1 MEKLNIKKVPSSRKD
16 RIKLLESALAQLKKE
31 FVGLDSIIDQIG
43 ASIYAWYVTPEIIT
57 RPTIVS
63 IWGMTG
69 TGKTS
74 VVKRLIS
81 LLNLDDVQ
89 ISFDCGECRDKNKFI
104 TTDIMDTF
112 GKSEEA
118 DGDRFSGSNSLVFM
132 FDEFQYART
141 INDSGDEEVEPSL
154 RPIWSILDS
163 GIIDITNDYN
173 YDFSSLCDFIDELVD
188 TAKSLPHIIIKYN
201 HINSPDDISAFLDLM
216 FFHYDRGPSI
226 KTDDVEGEDDDRKKP
241 IEVLNSR
248 HIRTIIRRLNNKSDT
263 LGSKVAKE
271 LLSGEYTIG
280 QLAERLEEIKK
291 MSVSSR
297 KLDCSKSLVF
307 ILGNLDEAYKD
318 SYDINPD
325 IDADLF
331 YEITSRVTTTDI
343 KEALKRRYRPEQIG
357 RLGNNI
363 IKYPTLSKDSFKKI
377 IDLEIGRIL
386 DRFSK
391 VDKIKV
397 VFEQSMKDLLYSE
410 SVYPTQGVRPVL
422 SSIDTL
428 ITPYL
433 SKVVEHKG
441 RSKSVGI
448 GVVGSVRDFRL
459 PCVDIRLKFDKAEEL
474 IVTQNLELG
483 KERCPGSRKK
493 RFICAVHEI
502 GHAVMYSWCKGE
514 VPDNIV
520 SVSTDHGGFCS
531 TYDRRFAGEIDSR
544 RDVLDEVRISLGG
557 YQAERVI
564 YNNPDMWL
572 LGSSS
577 DIQSLWKELSSA
589 VMDCGYDLPLP
600 LSHRETEQGGSISEG
615 LDSKDVMVTN
625 KSTGDGRILE
635 LIKEGMDYV
644 WSVLSDEK
652 ELIKKAAI
660 KLGENGSMSGQEF
673 SEFIKQYGNKL
684 TLDKMKDVYNERDP
698 EYYLKELV

>member
-1 MEKLNIKKVPSSRKD
+1 MEKLNINKVPSKRKD
-16 RIKLLESALAQLKKE
+16 RIKLLDSALVQLKRE
-31 FVGLDSIIDQIG
+31 FVGLDDIIDQLG
-43 ASIYAWYVTPEIIT
+43 ASVYAWYVTPEIIT

-81 LLNLDDVQ
+81 LLNLDDVR
-89 ISFDCGECRDKNKFI
+89 ISFDCGECRDNNKSI
-104 TTDIMDTF
+104 CTDIMDTF
-112 GKSEEA
+112 GKSEES
-118 DGDRFSGSNSLVFM
+118 DGGDRFSGTNSLVFM

-141 INDSGDEEVEPSL
+141 INESGEEEVAPSL

-188 TAKSLPHIIIKYN
+188 ASKSLPHIIIKDN
-201 HINSPDDISAFLDLM
+201 HIESPDDVSAFLNLM

-226 KTDDVEGEDDDRKKP
+226 KTDNTEDQNKP
-241 IEVLNSR
+241 LEVLTSR
-248 HIRTIIRRLNNKSDT
+248 YLRTIIRRLNNKSDA
-263 LGSKVAKE
+263 LGSRVAKE

-280 QLAERLEEIKK
+280 QLAERLEDIKK
-291 MSVSSR
+291 LAASSR

-318 SYDINPD
+318 SSDISPD

-331 YEITSRVTTTDI
+331 YDITSRVTTTDI
-343 KEALKRRYRPEQIG
+343 KEALKERYRPEQIG

-386 DRFSK
+386 DRFSE

-441 RSKSVGI
+441 SSKSVCI

-459 PCVDIRLKFDKAEEL
+459 PCVDVRLKFNKAEEV
-474 IVTQNLELG
+474 IVEQKLELG
-483 KERCPGSRKK
+483 KERCPENRKK

-502 GHAVMYSWCKGE
+502 GHAIMYSWCKGE
-514 VPDNIV
+514 VPDSIV

-531 TYDRRFAGEIDSR
+531 TYDRRFAGEIDCR

-564 YNNPDMWL
+564 YSNSDMWL

-577 DIQSLWKELSSA
+577 DIRSLWKELSSA
-589 VMDCGYDLPLP
+589 VMDCGFDLPLP
-600 LSHRETEQGGSISEG
+600 LSHRDVEQNGSISNG
-615 LDSKDVMVTN
+615 LDCKDVMVTN

-644 WSVLSDEK
+644 WSVLSNEK

-660 KLGENGSMSGQEF
+660 QLGEQGSMSGQEF
-673 SEFIKQYGNKL
+673 LEFIRQYGNKL
-684 TLDKMKDVYNERDP
+684 TLDKMKEVYGERDP

>member
-1 MEKLNIKKVPSSRKD
+1 MEKLNINKVPSKRKD
-16 RIKLLESALAQLKKE
+16 RIKLLDSALVQLKRE
-31 FVGLDSIIDQIG
+31 FVGLDDIIDQLG
-43 ASIYAWYVTPEIIT
+43 ASVYAWYVTPEIIT

-81 LLNLDDVQ
+81 LLYLDDVR
-89 ISFDCGECRDKNKFI
+89 ISFDCGECRDNNKSI
-104 TTDIMDTF
+104 STDIMDTF
-112 GKSEEA
+112 GKSEES
-118 DGDRFSGSNSLVFM
+118 DSGDRFSGSNSLVFM

-141 INDSGDEEVEPSL
+141 INESGEEEVAPSL

-163 GIIDITNDYN
+163 GIIDINDYN
-173 YDFSSLCDFIDELVD
+173 YDFSNLCDFIDELVD
-188 TAKSLPHIIIKYN
+188 TSKSLPHIVIKDN
-201 HINSPDDISAFLDLM
+201 HIESPDDVSAFLDLM

-226 KTDDVEGEDDDRKKP
+226 KTDNTEDQNKP
-241 IEVLNSR
+241 LEVLTSR
-248 HIRTIIRRLNNKSDT
+248 YLRTIIRRLNNKSDA
-263 LGSKVAKE
+263 LGSRVAKE

-280 QLAERLEEIKK
+280 QLAERLEDIKK
-291 MSVSSR
+291 LAASSR

-318 SYDINPD
+318 SSDISPD

-331 YEITSRVTTTDI
+331 YDITSRVTTTDI
-343 KEALKRRYRPEQIG
+343 KEALKERYRPEQIG

-386 DRFSK
+386 DRFSE

-441 RSKSVGI
+441 RSKSVSI
-448 GVVGSVRDFRL
+448 GVVGGVRDFRL
-459 PCVDIRLKFDKAEEL
+459 PSVDIRLKFDKSEEV
-474 IVTQNLELG
+474 IVEQKLELG
-483 KERCPGSRKK
+483 KERCPENRKK

-502 GHAVMYSWCKGE
+502 GHAIMYSWCKGE

-531 TYDRRFAGEIDSR
+531 TYDRRFAGEIDCR

-564 YNNPDMWL
+564 YSNPDMWL

-577 DIQSLWKELSSA
+577 DIRSLWKELSGA
-589 VMDCGYDLPLP
+589 VMDCGFDLPLP
-600 LSHRETEQGGSISEG
+600 LSHRDVEQNGSISNG
-615 LDSKDVMVTN
+615 LDCKDVMVTN

-660 KLGENGSMSGQEF
+660 KLGEQGSMSGQEF
-673 SEFIKQYGNKL
+673 SDFIRQYGNKL
-684 TLDKMKDVYNERDP
+684 TPDKMKEVYNERDP
-698 EYYLKELV
+698 EYYFKELV

>member
-1 MEKLNIKKVPSSRKD
+1 MEKLNINRVPSKRKD
-16 RIKLLESALAQLKKE
+16 RIKLLDSALVQLKRE
-31 FVGLDSIIDQIG
+31 FVGLDDIIDQLG
-43 ASIYAWYVTPEIIT
+43 SSVYAWYVTPEIIT

-81 LLNLDDVQ
+81 LLYLDDVR
-89 ISFDCGECRDKNKFI
+89 ISFDCGECRDNNKSI
-104 TTDIMDTF
+104 STDIMDTF
-112 GKSEEA
+112 GKSEES
-118 DGDRFSGSNSLVFM
+118 DSGDRFSGSNSIVFM

-141 INDSGDEEVEPSL
+141 INESGEEEVAPSL

-163 GIIDITNDYN
+163 GIIDINDYN
-173 YDFSSLCDFIDELVD
+173 YDFSNLCDFVDELVD
-188 TAKSLPHIIIKYN
+188 ASKSLPHIIIKDN
-201 HINSPDDISAFLDLM
+201 HIESPDDVSAFLNLM

-226 KTDDVEGEDDDRKKP
+226 KTDNTEDQNKP
-241 IEVLNSR
+241 LEVLTSR
-248 HIRTIIRRLNNKSDT
+248 YLRTIIRRLNNKSDA
-263 LGSKVAKE
+263 LGSRVAKE

-280 QLAERLEEIKK
+280 QLAERLEDIKK
-291 MSVSSR
+291 LAASSR

-318 SYDINPD
+318 SSDISPD

-331 YEITSRVTTTDI
+331 YDITSRVTTTDI
-343 KEALKRRYRPEQIG
+343 KEALKERYRPEQIG

-386 DRFSK
+386 DRFSE

-441 RSKSVGI
+441 RSKSVCI
-448 GVVGSVRDFRL
+448 GVVGGVRDFRL
-459 PCVDIRLKFDKAEEL
+459 PCVDIRLKFDKAEEV
-474 IVTQNLELG
+474 IVEQKLELG
-483 KERCPGSRKK
+483 KERCPENRKK

-531 TYDRRFAGEIDSR
+531 TYDRRFAGEIDCR

-564 YNNPDMWL
+564 YSNPDMWL

-577 DIQSLWKELSSA
+577 DIRSLWKELSGA
-589 VMDCGYDLPLP
+589 VMDCGFDLPLP
-600 LSHRETEQGGSISEG
+600 LSHRDVEQNGSISNG
-615 LDSKDVMVTN
+615 LDCKDVMVTN

-660 KLGENGSMSGQEF
+660 KLGEQGSMSGQEF
-673 SEFIKQYGNKL
+673 SDFIRQYGNKL
-684 TLDKMKDVYNERDP
+684 TPDKMKEVYGERDP

>member
-1 MEKLNIKKVPSSRKD
+1 MEKLNINKVPSKRKD
-16 RIKLLESALAQLKKE
+16 RIKLLDSALIQLKEE
-31 FVGLDSIIDQIG
+31 FVGLDDIIDQLG
-43 ASIYAWYVTPEIIT
+43 ASVYAWYVTPEIIT

-81 LLNLDDVQ
+81 LLYLDDVR
-89 ISFDCGECRDKNKFI
+89 ISFDCGECRDNNKSI
-104 TTDIMDTF
+104 STDIMDTF
-112 GKSEEA
+112 GKSEES
-118 DGDRFSGSNSLVFM
+118 DSGDRFSGSNSLVFM

-141 INDSGDEEVEPSL
+141 INESGEEEVAPSL

-163 GIIDITNDYN
+163 GIIDINDYN
-173 YDFSSLCDFIDELVD
+173 YDFSNLCDFIDELVD
-188 TAKSLPHIIIKYN
+188 TSKSLPHIIIKDN
-201 HINSPDDISAFLDLM
+201 HIESPDDVSAFLNIM

-226 KTDDVEGEDDDRKKP
+226 KTDNTEDQNKP
-241 IEVLNSR
+241 LEVLTSR
-248 HIRTIIRRLNNKSDT
+248 YLRTIIRRLNNKSDA
-263 LGSKVAKE
+263 LGSRVAKE
-271 LLSGEYTIG
+271 LISGEYTIG
-280 QLAERLEEIKK
+280 QLAERLEDIKK
-291 MSVSSR
+291 LAASSR

-318 SYDINPD
+318 SSDISPD

-331 YEITSRVTTTDI
+331 YDITSRVTTTDI
-343 KEALKRRYRPEQIG
+343 KEALKERYRPEQIG

-386 DRFSK
+386 DRFSE

-441 RSKSVGI
+441 RSKSVCI
-448 GVVGSVRDFRL
+448 GVVGGVRDFRL
-459 PCVDIRLKFDKAEEL
+459 PCVDIRLKFDKADEV
-474 IVTQNLELG
+474 IVEQKLELG
-483 KERCPGSRKK
+483 KERCPENRKK
-493 RFICAVHEI
+493 RYICAVHEI

-531 TYDRRFAGEIDSR
+531 TYDRRFAGEIDCR
-544 RDVLDEVRISLGG
+544 RDVLDEVRVSLGG

-564 YNNPDMWL
+564 YSNPDMWL

-577 DIQSLWKELSSA
+577 DIRSLWKELSSA
-589 VMDCGYDLPLP
+589 VMDCGFDLPLP
-600 LSHRETEQGGSISEG
+600 LSHRDVEQNGSISNG
-615 LDSKDVMVTN
+615 LDCKDVMVTN

-644 WSVLSDEK
+644 WSVLSEEK

-660 KLGENGSMSGQEF
+660 KLGEQGSMSGQEF
-673 SEFIKQYGNKL
+673 SDFIRQYGNKL
-684 TLDKMKDVYNERDP
+684 TLDKMKEVYGERDP
-698 EYYLKELV
+698 EYYLKELA

>member
-1 MEKLNIKKVPSSRKD
+1 MEKLNINRVPSKRKD
-16 RIKLLESALAQLKKE
+16 RIKLLDSALVQLKRE
-31 FVGLDSIIDQIG
+31 FVGLDDIIDQLG
-43 ASIYAWYVTPEIIT
+43 ASVYAWYVTPEIIT

-81 LLNLDDVQ
+81 LLYLDDVR
-89 ISFDCGECRDKNKFI
+89 ISFDCGECRDNNKSI
-104 TTDIMDTF
+104 STDIMDTF
-112 GKSEEA
+112 GKSEES
-118 DGDRFSGSNSLVFM
+118 DSGDRFSGSNSLVFM

-141 INDSGDEEVEPSL
+141 INESGEEEVAPSL

-163 GIIDITNDYN
+163 GIIDINDYN
-173 YDFSSLCDFIDELVD
+173 YDFSNLCDFIDELVD
-188 TAKSLPHIIIKYN
+188 TSKSLPHIIIKDN
-201 HINSPDDISAFLDLM
+201 HIESPDDVSAFLNIM

-226 KTDDVEGEDDDRKKP
+226 KTDNIEDQNKP
-241 IEVLNSR
+241 LEVLTSR
-248 HIRTIIRRLNNKSDT
+248 YLRTIIRRLNNKSDA
-263 LGSKVAKE
+263 LGSRVAKE

-280 QLAERLEEIKK
+280 QLAERLEDIKK
-291 MSVSSR
+291 LAASSR

-318 SYDINPD
+318 SSDISPD

-331 YEITSRVTTTDI
+331 YDITSRVTTTDI
-343 KEALKRRYRPEQIG
+343 KEALKERYRPEQIG

-386 DRFSK
+386 DRFSE

-441 RSKSVGI
+441 RSKSVSI
-448 GVVGSVRDFRL
+448 GVVGGVRDFRL
-459 PCVDIRLKFDKAEEL
+459 PSVDIRLKFDKSEEV
-474 IVTQNLELG
+474 IVEQKLELG
-483 KERCPGSRKK
+483 KERCPENRKK

-531 TYDRRFAGEIDSR
+531 TYDRRFAGEIDCR

-564 YNNPDMWL
+564 YSNPDMWL

-577 DIQSLWKELSSA
+577 DIRSLWKELSGA
-589 VMDCGYDLPLP
+589 VMDCGFDLPLP
-600 LSHRETEQGGSISEG
+600 LSHRDVEQNGSISNG
-615 LDSKDVMVTN
+615 LDCKDVMVTN

-644 WSVLSDEK
+644 WSVLSKEK

-660 KLGENGSMSGQEF
+660 KLGEQGSMSGQEF
-673 SEFIKQYGNKL
+673 SDFIRQYGNKL
-684 TLDKMKDVYNERDP
+684 TPDKMKEVYNERDP

>member
-1 MEKLNIKKVPSSRKD
+1 MEKLNINKVPSKRKD
-16 RIKLLESALAQLKKE
+16 RIKLLDSALVQLKRE
-31 FVGLDSIIDQIG
+31 FVGLDDIIDQLG
-43 ASIYAWYVTPEIIT
+43 ASVYAWYVTPEIIT

-81 LLNLDDVQ
+81 LLYLDDVR
-89 ISFDCGECRDKNKFI
+89 ISFDCGECRDNNKSI
-104 TTDIMDTF
+104 STDIMDTF
-112 GKSEEA
+112 GKS
-118 DGDRFSGSNSLVFM
+118 DSGDRFSGSNSLVFM

-141 INDSGDEEVEPSL
+141 INESGEEEVAPSL

-163 GIIDITNDYN
+163 GIIDINDYN
-173 YDFSSLCDFIDELVD
+173 YDFSNLCDFIDELVD
-188 TAKSLPHIIIKYN
+188 TSKSLPHIIIKDN
-201 HINSPDDISAFLDLM
+201 HIESPDDVSAFLDLM

-226 KTDDVEGEDDDRKKP
+226 KTDNTEDQNKP
-241 IEVLNSR
+241 LEVLTSR
-248 HIRTIIRRLNNKSDT
+248 YLRTIIRRLNNKSDA
-263 LGSKVAKE
+263 LGSRVAKE
-271 LLSGEYTIG
+271 LISGEYTIG
-280 QLAERLEEIKK
+280 QLAESLEDIKK
-291 MSVSSR
+291 LAASSR

-318 SYDINPD
+318 SSDISPD

-331 YEITSRVTTTDI
+331 YDITSRVTTTDI
-343 KEALKRRYRPEQIG
+343 KEALKERYRPEQIG

-386 DRFSK
+386 DRFSE

-441 RSKSVGI
+441 RSKSVSI
-448 GVVGSVRDFRL
+448 GVVGGVRDFRL
-459 PCVDIRLKFDKAEEL
+459 PSVDIRLKFDKAEEV
-474 IVTQNLELG
+474 IVEQKLELG
-483 KERCPGSRKK
+483 KERCPENRKK

-531 TYDRRFAGEIDSR
+531 TYDRRFAGEIDCR

-564 YNNPDMWL
+564 YSNPDMWL
-572 LGSSS
+572 LGSGS
-577 DIQSLWKELSSA
+577 DIRSLWKELSGA
-589 VMDCGYDLPLP
+589 VMDCGFDLPLP
-600 LSHRETEQGGSISEG
+600 LSHRDVEQNGSISNG
-615 LDSKDVMVTN
+615 LDCKDVMVTN

-660 KLGENGSMSGQEF
+660 KLGEQGSMSGQEF
-673 SEFIKQYGNKL
+673 SDFIRQYGNKL
-684 TLDKMKDVYNERDP
+684 TPDKMKEVYNERDP

>member
-1 MEKLNIKKVPSSRKD
+1 MEKLNINRVPSKRKD
-16 RIKLLESALAQLKKE
+16 RIKLLDSALVQLKRE
-31 FVGLDSIIDQIG
+31 FVGLDDIIDQLG
-43 ASIYAWYVTPEIIT
+43 ASVYAWYVTPEIIT

-81 LLNLDDVQ
+81 LLYLDDVR
-89 ISFDCGECRDKNKFI
+89 ISFDCGECRDNNKSI
-104 TTDIMDTF
+104 STDIMDTF
-112 GKSEEA
+112 GKSEES
-118 DGDRFSGSNSLVFM
+118 DSGDRFSGSNSLVFM

-141 INDSGDEEVEPSL
+141 INESGEEEVAPSL

-173 YDFSSLCDFIDELVD
+173 YDFSNLCDFVDELVD
-188 TAKSLPHIIIKYN
+188 ASKSLPHIVIKDN
-201 HINSPDDISAFLDLM
+201 HIESPDDVSAFLDLM

-226 KTDDVEGEDDDRKKP
+226 KTDNTEDQNKP
-241 IEVLNSR
+241 LEVLTSR
-248 HIRTIIRRLNNKSDT
+248 YLRTIIRRLNNKSDA
-263 LGSKVAKE
+263 LGSRVAKE

-280 QLAERLEEIKK
+280 QLAERLEDINKLAA
-291 MSVSSR
+291 SSR
-297 KLDCSKSLVF
+297 RLDCSKSLVF

-318 SYDINPD
+318 SSDISPD

-331 YEITSRVTTTDI
+331 YDITSRVTTTDI
-343 KEALKRRYRPEQIG
+343 KEALKERYRPEQIG

-386 DRFSK
+386 DRFSE

-441 RSKSVGI
+441 SSKSVCI

-459 PCVDIRLKFDKAEEL
+459 PCVDIRLKFDKAEEV
-474 IVTQNLELG
+474 IVEQKLELG
-483 KERCPGSRKK
+483 KERCPENRKK

-531 TYDRRFAGEIDSR
+531 TYDRRFAGEIDCR
-544 RDVLDEVRISLGG
+544 RDILDEVRISLGG

-564 YNNPDMWL
+564 YSNPDMWL

-577 DIQSLWKELSSA
+577 DIRSLWKELSSA
-589 VMDCGYDLPLP
+589 VMDCGFDLPLP
-600 LSHRETEQGGSISEG
+600 LSHRDVEQNGSISNG
-615 LDSKDVMVTN
+615 LDCKDVMVTN

-644 WSVLSDEK
+644 WSVLSKEK

-660 KLGENGSMSGQEF
+660 KLGEQGSMSGQEF
-673 SEFIKQYGNKL
+673 SDFIRQYGNKL
-684 TLDKMKDVYNERDP
+684 TPDKMKEVYNERDP

>member
-1 MEKLNIKKVPSSRKD
+1 MEKLNINRVPSKRKD
-16 RIKLLESALAQLKKE
+16 RIKLLDSALVQLKRE
-31 FVGLDSIIDQIG
+31 FVGLDDIIDQLG
-43 ASIYAWYVTPEIIT
+43 ASVYAWYVTPEIIT

-74 VVKRLIS
+74 VVKGLIS
-81 LLNLDDVQ
+81 LLYLDDVR
-89 ISFDCGECRDKNKFI
+89 ISFDCGECRDNNKSI
-104 TTDIMDTF
+104 STDIMDTF
-112 GKSEEA
+112 GKSEES
-118 DGDRFSGSNSLVFM
+118 DSGDRFSGSNSLVFM

-141 INDSGDEEVEPSL
+141 INESGEEEVAPSL

-163 GIIDITNDYN
+163 GIIDINDYN
-173 YDFSSLCDFIDELVD
+173 YDFSNLCDFIDELVD
-188 TAKSLPHIIIKYN
+188 TSKSLPHIIIKDN
-201 HINSPDDISAFLDLM
+201 HIESPDDVSAFLNIM

-226 KTDDVEGEDDDRKKP
+226 KTDNTEDQNKP
-241 IEVLNSR
+241 LEVLTSR
-248 HIRTIIRRLNNKSDT
+248 YLRTIIRRLNNKSDA
-263 LGSKVAKE
+263 LGSRVAKE

-280 QLAERLEEIKK
+280 QLAERLEDIKK
-291 MSVSSR
+291 LAASSR

-307 ILGNLDEAYKD
+307 ILGNLDEAYKG
-318 SYDINPD
+318 SSDISPD

-331 YEITSRVTTTDI
+331 YDITSRVTTTDI
-343 KEALKRRYRPEQIG
+343 KEALKERYRPEQIG

-377 IDLEIGRIL
+377 IDLEIERIL
-386 DRFSK
+386 DRFSE

-441 RSKSVGI
+441 RSKSVCI

-459 PCVDIRLKFDKAEEL
+459 PRVDIRLKFDKAEEV
-474 IVTQNLELG
+474 IVEQKLELG
-483 KERCPGSRKK
+483 KERCPENRKK

-531 TYDRRFAGEIDSR
+531 TYDRRFAGEIDCR
-544 RDVLDEVRISLGG
+544 RDILDEVRISLGG

-564 YNNPDMWL
+564 YSNPDMWL

-589 VMDCGYDLPLP
+589 VMDCGFDLPLP
-600 LSHRETEQGGSISEG
+600 LSHRDVEQNGSISNG
-615 LDSKDVMVTN
+615 LDCKDVMVTN

-635 LIKEGMDYV
+635 LIKEGIDYV

-660 KLGENGSMSGQEF
+660 KLGEQGSMSGQEF
-673 SEFIKQYGNKL
+673 SDFIRQYGNKL
-684 TLDKMKDVYNERDP
+684 TPDKMKEVYNERDP
-698 EYYLKELV
+698 EYYFKVLV

>member
-1 MEKLNIKKVPSSRKD
+1 MEKLNINRVPSKRKD
-16 RIKLLESALAQLKKE
+16 RIKLLDSALVQLKRE
-31 FVGLDSIIDQIG
+31 FVGLDDIIDQLG
-43 ASIYAWYVTPEIIT
+43 ASVYAWYVTPEIIT

-81 LLNLDDVQ
+81 LLYLDDVR
-89 ISFDCGECRDKNKFI
+89 ISFDCGECRDNNKSI
-104 TTDIMDTF
+104 STDIMDTF
-112 GKSEEA
+112 GKSEES
-118 DGDRFSGSNSLVFM
+118 DSGDRFSGSNSLVFM

-141 INDSGDEEVEPSL
+141 INESGEEEVAPSL

-163 GIIDITNDYN
+163 GIIDINDYN
-173 YDFSSLCDFIDELVD
+173 YDFSNLCDFVDELVD
-188 TAKSLPHIIIKYN
+188 ASKSLPHIIIKDN
-201 HINSPDDISAFLDLM
+201 HIESPDNVSAFLNLM

-226 KTDDVEGEDDDRKKP
+226 KTDNTEDQNKP
-241 IEVLNSR
+241 LEVLTSR
-248 HIRTIIRRLNNKSDT
+248 YLRTIIRRLNNKSDA
-263 LGSKVAKE
+263 LGSRVAKE
-271 LLSGEYTIG
+271 LISGEYTIG
-280 QLAERLEEIKK
+280 QLAERLEDIKK
-291 MSVSSR
+291 LAASSR

-318 SYDINPD
+318 SSDISPD

-331 YEITSRVTTTDI
+331 YDITSRVTTTDI
-343 KEALKRRYRPEQIG
+343 KEALKERYRPEQIG

-377 IDLEIGRIL
+377 IDLEIERIL
-386 DRFSK
+386 DRFSE

-441 RSKSVGI
+441 RSKSVCI

-459 PCVDIRLKFDKAEEL
+459 PCVDIRLKFDKAEEV
-474 IVTQNLELG
+474 IVEQKLELG
-483 KERCPGSRKK
+483 KERCPENRKK

-531 TYDRRFAGEIDSR
+531 TYDRRFAGEIDCR

-564 YNNPDMWL
+564 YSNPDMWL

-577 DIQSLWKELSSA
+577 DIRSLWKELSGA
-589 VMDCGYDLPLP
+589 VMDCGFDLPLP
-600 LSHRETEQGGSISEG
+600 LSHRDVEQNGSISNG
-615 LDSKDVMVTN
+615 LDCKDVMVTN

-660 KLGENGSMSGQEF
+660 RLGEQGSMSGQEF
-673 SEFIKQYGNKL
+673 SDFIRQYGNKL
-684 TLDKMKDVYNERDP
+684 TPDKMKEVYNERDP

>member
-1 MEKLNIKKVPSSRKD
+1 MMEKLNINRVPSKRKD
-16 RIKLLESALAQLKKE
+16 RIKLLDSALVQLKRE
-31 FVGLDSIIDQIG
+31 FVGLDDIIDQLG
-43 ASIYAWYVTPEIIT
+43 ASVYAWYVTPEIIT

-81 LLNLDDVQ
+81 LLYLDDVR
-89 ISFDCGECRDKNKFI
+89 ISFDCGECRDNNKSI
-104 TTDIMDTF
+104 STDIMDTF
-112 GKSEEA
+112 GKSEES
-118 DGDRFSGSNSLVFM
+118 DSGDRFSDSNSLVFM

-141 INDSGDEEVEPSL
+141 INESGEEDVAPSL

-163 GIIDITNDYN
+163 GIIDINDYN
-173 YDFSSLCDFIDELVD
+173 YDFSNLCDFIDELVD
-188 TAKSLPHIIIKYN
+188 TSKSLPHIIIKDN
-201 HINSPDDISAFLDLM
+201 HIESPDDVSAFLNIM

-226 KTDDVEGEDDDRKKP
+226 KTDNTEDQNKP
-241 IEVLNSR
+241 LEVLTSR
-248 HIRTIIRRLNNKSDT
+248 YLRTIIRRLNNKSDA
-263 LGSKVAKE
+263 LGSRVAKE
-271 LLSGEYTIG
+271 LISGEYTIG
-280 QLAERLEEIKK
+280 QLAERLEDIKK
-291 MSVSSR
+291 LAASSR

-318 SYDINPD
+318 SSDISPD

-331 YEITSRVTTTDI
+331 YDITSRVTTTDI
-343 KEALKRRYRPEQIG
+343 KEALKERYRPEQIG

-386 DRFSK
+386 DRFSE

-441 RSKSVGI
+441 RSKSVSI
-448 GVVGSVRDFRL
+448 GVVGDVRDFRL
-459 PCVDIRLKFDKAEEL
+459 PSVDIRLKFDKADEV
-474 IVTQNLELG
+474 IVEQKLELG
-483 KERCPGSRKK
+483 KERCPENRKK

-531 TYDRRFAGEIDSR
+531 TYDRRFAGEIDCR

-564 YNNPDMWL
+564 YSNPDMWL

-577 DIQSLWKELSSA
+577 DIRSLWKELSSA
-589 VMDCGYDLPLP
+589 VMDCGFDLPLP
-600 LSHRETEQGGSISEG
+600 LSHRDVEQNGSISNG
-615 LDSKDVMVTN
+615 LDCKDVMVTN

-660 KLGENGSMSGQEF
+660 RLGEQGSMSGQEF
-673 SEFIKQYGNKL
+673 SDFIRQYGNKL
-684 TLDKMKDVYNERDP
+684 TPDKMKEVYNERDP

>member
-1 MEKLNIKKVPSSRKD
+1 MEKLNINKVPSKRKD
-16 RIKLLESALAQLKKE
+16 RIKLLDSALVQLKRE
-31 FVGLDSIIDQIG
+31 FVGLDDIIDQLG
-43 ASIYAWYVTPEIIT
+43 ASVYAWYVTPEIIT

-81 LLNLDDVQ
+81 LLYLDDVR
-89 ISFDCGECRDKNKFI
+89 ISFDCGECRDNNKSI
-104 TTDIMDTF
+104 STDIMDTF
-112 GKSEEA
+112 GKSEES
-118 DGDRFSGSNSLVFM
+118 DSGDRFSGSNSLVFM

-141 INDSGDEEVEPSL
+141 INESGEEEVAPSL

-188 TAKSLPHIIIKYN
+188 ASKSLPHIIIKDN
-201 HINSPDDISAFLDLM
+201 HIESPDDVSAFLNIM

-226 KTDDVEGEDDDRKKP
+226 KTDNTEDQNKP
-241 IEVLNSR
+241 LEVLTSR
-248 HIRTIIRRLNNKSDT
+248 YLRTIIRRLNNKSDA
-263 LGSKVAKE
+263 LGSRVAKE

-280 QLAERLEEIKK
+280 QLAERLEDIKK
-291 MSVSSR
+291 LAASSR

-318 SYDINPD
+318 SSDISPD

-331 YEITSRVTTTDI
+331 YDITSRVTTTDI
-343 KEALKRRYRPEQIG
+343 KEALKERYRPEQIG

-363 IKYPTLSKDSFKKI
+363 IKYPTLSKDSFKRI

-386 DRFSK
+386 DRFSE
-391 VDKIKV
+391 VDKIEV

-441 RSKSVGI
+441 RSKSVSI
-448 GVVGSVRDFRL
+448 SVVGDIRDFRL
-459 PCVDIRLKFDKAEEL
+459 PRVDIRLKFDKSEEV
-474 IVTQNLELG
+474 IVEQKLELG
-483 KERCPGSRKK
+483 KERCPENRKK

-502 GHAVMYSWCKGE
+502 GHAIMYSWCKGE

-531 TYDRRFAGEIDSR
+531 TYDRRFAGEIDCR

-564 YNNPDMWL
+564 YSNPDMWL

-577 DIQSLWKELSSA
+577 DIRSLWKELSGA
-589 VMDCGYDLPLP
+589 VMDCGFDLPLP
-600 LSHRETEQGGSISEG
+600 LSHRDVEQNGSISDG
-615 LDSKDVMVTN
+615 LDCKDVMVTN

-660 KLGENGSMSGQEF
+660 KLGEQGSMSGQEF
-673 SEFIKQYGNKL
+673 SDFIRQYGNKL
-684 TLDKMKDVYNERDP
+684 TPDKMKEVYGERDP
-698 EYYLKELV
+698 EYYFKGLV

>member
-1 MEKLNIKKVPSSRKD
+1 MEKLNINRVPSKRKD
-16 RIKLLESALAQLKKE
+16 RIKLLDSALVQLKRE
-31 FVGLDSIIDQIG
+31 FVGLDDIIDQLG
-43 ASIYAWYVTPEIIT
+43 ASVYAWYVTPEIIT

-81 LLNLDDVQ
+81 LLYLDDVR
-89 ISFDCGECRDKNKFI
+89 ISFDCGECRDNNKSI
-104 TTDIMDTF
+104 STDIMNTF
-112 GKSEEA
+112 GKSEES
-118 DGDRFSGSNSLVFM
+118 DSGDRFSGSNSLVFM

-141 INDSGDEEVEPSL
+141 INESGEEDVAPSL

-163 GIIDITNDYN
+163 GIIDINDYN
-173 YDFSSLCDFIDELVD
+173 YDFSNLCDFIDELVD
-188 TAKSLPHIIIKYN
+188 TSKSLPHIIIKDN
-201 HINSPDDISAFLDLM
+201 HIESPDDVSAFLNIM
-216 FFHYDRGPSI
+216 FFHYDRGSSI
-226 KTDDVEGEDDDRKKP
+226 KTDNTEDQTKP
-241 IEVLNSR
+241 LEVLTSR
-248 HIRTIIRRLNNKSDT
+248 YLRTIIRRLNNKSDA
-263 LGSKVAKE
+263 LGSRVAKE
-271 LLSGEYTIG
+271 LISGEYTIG
-280 QLAERLEEIKK
+280 QLAERLEDIKK
-291 MSVSSR
+291 LAASSR

-318 SYDINPD
+318 SSDISPD

-331 YEITSRVTTTDI
+331 YDITSRVTTTDI
-343 KEALKRRYRPEQIG
+343 KEALKERYRPEQIG

-386 DRFSK
+386 DRFSE

-441 RSKSVGI
+441 RSKSVCI
-448 GVVGSVRDFRL
+448 GVVGGVRDFRL
-459 PCVDIRLKFDKAEEL
+459 PCVDIRLKFDKADEV
-474 IVTQNLELG
+474 IVEQKLELG
-483 KERCPGSRKK
+483 KERCPENRKK

-502 GHAVMYSWCKGE
+502 GHAIMYSWCKGE

-531 TYDRRFAGEIDSR
+531 TYDRRFAGEIDCR
-544 RDVLDEVRISLGG
+544 RDVLDEVRVSLGG

-564 YNNPDMWL
+564 YSNPDMWL

-577 DIQSLWKELSSA
+577 DIRSLWKELSSA
-589 VMDCGYDLPLP
+589 VMDCGFDLPLP
-600 LSHRETEQGGSISEG
+600 LSHRDVEQNGSISNG
-615 LDSKDVMVTN
+615 LDCKDVMVTN

-644 WSVLSDEK
+644 WSVLSEEK

-660 KLGENGSMSGQEF
+660 KLGKQGSMSGQEF
-673 SEFIKQYGNKL
+673 SDFIRQYGNKL
-684 TLDKMKDVYNERDP
+684 TLDKMKEVYNERDP
-698 EYYLKELV
+698 EYYFKELV

>member
-1 MEKLNIKKVPSSRKD
+1 MEKLNINRVPSKRKD
-16 RIKLLESALAQLKKE
+16 RIKLLDSALVQLKRE
-31 FVGLDSIIDQIG
+31 FVGLDDIIDQLG
-43 ASIYAWYVTPEIIT
+43 ASVYAWYVTPEIIT

-81 LLNLDDVQ
+81 LLNLDDVR
-89 ISFDCGECRDKNKFI
+89 ISFDCGECRDNNKSI
-104 TTDIMDTF
+104 STDIMDTF
-112 GKSEEA
+112 GKSEES
-118 DGDRFSGSNSLVFM
+118 DSGDRFSGSNSLVFM

-141 INDSGDEEVEPSL
+141 INESGEEDVAPSL

-163 GIIDITNDYN
+163 GIIDINDYN

-188 TAKSLPHIIIKYN
+188 TSKSLPHIIIKDN
-201 HINSPDDISAFLDLM
+201 HIESPDDVSAFLNIM
-216 FFHYDRGPSI
+216 FFHYDMGPSI
-226 KTDDVEGEDDDRKKP
+226 KTDNTEDQNKP
-241 IEVLNSR
+241 LEVLTSR
-248 HIRTIIRRLNNKSDT
+248 YLRTIIRRLNNKSDA
-263 LGSKVAKE
+263 LGSRVAKE

-280 QLAERLEEIKK
+280 QLAERLEDIKK
-291 MSVSSR
+291 LAASSR

-318 SYDINPD
+318 SSDISPD

-331 YEITSRVTTTDI
+331 YDITSRVTTTDI
-343 KEALKRRYRPEQIG
+343 KEALKERYRPEQIG

-386 DRFSK
+386 DRFSE

-441 RSKSVGI
+441 RSKSVSI
-448 GVVGSVRDFRL
+448 GVVGGVRDFRL
-459 PCVDIRLKFDKAEEL
+459 PSVDIRLKFDKAEEV
-474 IVTQNLELG
+474 IVEQKLELG
-483 KERCPGSRKK
+483 KERCPENRKK

-531 TYDRRFAGEIDSR
+531 TYDRRFAGEIDCR

-577 DIQSLWKELSSA
+577 DIRSLWKELSSA
-589 VMDCGYDLPLP
+589 VMDCGFDLPLP
-600 LSHRETEQGGSISEG
+600 LSHRDVEQNGSISNG
-615 LDSKDVMVTN
+615 LDCKDVMVTN

-660 KLGENGSMSGQEF
+660 KLGEQGSMSGQEF
-673 SEFIKQYGNKL
+673 SDFIRQYGNKL
-684 TLDKMKDVYNERDP
+684 TLDKMKEVYNERDP
-698 EYYLKELV
+698 EYYFKELV

>member
-1 MEKLNIKKVPSSRKD
+1 MEKLNINKVPSKRKD
-16 RIKLLESALAQLKKE
+16 RIKLLDSALVQLKRE
-31 FVGLDSIIDQIG
+31 FVGLDDIIDQLG
-43 ASIYAWYVTPEIIT
+43 ASVYAWYVTPEIIT

-81 LLNLDDVQ
+81 LLYLDDVR
-89 ISFDCGECRDKNKFI
+89 ISFDCGECRDNNKSI
-104 TTDIMDTF
+104 STDIMDTF
-112 GKSEEA
+112 GKSEES
-118 DGDRFSGSNSLVFM
+118 DSGDRFSGSNSLVFM

-141 INDSGDEEVEPSL
+141 INESGEEEVAPSL

-163 GIIDITNDYN
+163 GIIDINDYN
-173 YDFSSLCDFIDELVD
+173 YDFSNLCDFIDELVD
-188 TAKSLPHIIIKYN
+188 TSKSLPHIIIKDN
-201 HINSPDDISAFLDLM
+201 HIESPDDVSAFLDLM

-226 KTDDVEGEDDDRKKP
+226 KTDNTEDQNKP
-241 IEVLNSR
+241 LEVLTSR
-248 HIRTIIRRLNNKSDT
+248 YLRTIIRRLNNKSDA
-263 LGSKVAKE
+263 LGSRVAKE

-280 QLAERLEEIKK
+280 QLAERLEDIKK
-291 MSVSSR
+291 LAASSR

-318 SYDINPD
+318 SSDISPD

-331 YEITSRVTTTDI
+331 YDITSRVTTTDI
-343 KEALKRRYRPEQIG
+343 KEALKERYRPEQIG

-363 IKYPTLSKDSFKKI
+363 IKYPTLSKDSFKRI

-386 DRFSK
+386 DRFSE

-441 RSKSVGI
+441 RSKSVCI
-448 GVVGSVRDFRL
+448 GVVGGVRDFRL
-459 PCVDIRLKFDKAEEL
+459 PCVDIRLKFDKADEV
-474 IVTQNLELG
+474 IVEQKLELG
-483 KERCPGSRKK
+483 KERCPENRKK

-531 TYDRRFAGEIDSR
+531 TYDRRFAGEIDCR
-544 RDVLDEVRISLGG
+544 RDILDEVRISLGG

-564 YNNPDMWL
+564 YSNPDMWL

-577 DIQSLWKELSSA
+577 DIRSLWKELSSA
-589 VMDCGYDLPLP
+589 VMDCGFDLPLP
-600 LSHRETEQGGSISEG
+600 LSHRDVEQNGSISNG
-615 LDSKDVMVTN
+615 LDCKDVMVTN

-660 KLGENGSMSGQEF
+660 KLGEQGSMSGQEF
-673 SEFIKQYGNKL
+673 SDFIRQYGNKL
-684 TLDKMKDVYNERDP
+684 TPDKMKEVYNERDP
-698 EYYLKELV
+698 EYYFKELV

>member
-1 MEKLNIKKVPSSRKD
+1 MEKLNINKVPSKRKD
-16 RIKLLESALAQLKKE
+16 RIKLLDSALVQLKRE
-31 FVGLDSIIDQIG
+31 FVGLDDIIDQLG
-43 ASIYAWYVTPEIIT
+43 ASVYAWYVTPEIIT

-81 LLNLDDVQ
+81 LLYLDDVR
-89 ISFDCGECRDKNKFI
+89 ISFDCGECRDNNKSI
-104 TTDIMDTF
+104 STDIMDTF
-112 GKSEEA
+112 GKSEES
-118 DGDRFSGSNSLVFM
+118 DSGDRFSGSNSLVFM

-141 INDSGDEEVEPSL
+141 INESGEEEVAPSL

-163 GIIDITNDYN
+163 GIIDINDYN
-173 YDFSSLCDFIDELVD
+173 YDFSNLCDFIDELVD
-188 TAKSLPHIIIKYN
+188 TSKSLPHIIIKDN
-201 HINSPDDISAFLDLM
+201 HIESPDDVSAFLNIM

-226 KTDDVEGEDDDRKKP
+226 KTDNTEDQNKP
-241 IEVLNSR
+241 LEVLTSR
-248 HIRTIIRRLNNKSDT
+248 YLRTIIRRLNNKSDA
-263 LGSKVAKE
+263 LGSRVAKE

-291 MSVSSR
+291 LAASSR

-318 SYDINPD
+318 SSDISPD

-331 YEITSRVTTTDI
+331 YDITSRVTTTDI
-343 KEALKRRYRPEQIG
+343 KEALKERYRPEQIG

-386 DRFSK
+386 DRFSE

-441 RSKSVGI
+441 HSKSVSI
-448 GVVGSVRDFRL
+448 GVVGGVRDFRL
-459 PCVDIRLKFDKAEEL
+459 PRVDIRLKFDKSEEV
-474 IVTQNLELG
+474 IVEQKLELG
-483 KERCPGSRKK
+483 KERCPENRKK

-531 TYDRRFAGEIDSR
+531 TYDRRFAGEIDCR

-572 LGSSS
+572 LGSGS
-577 DIQSLWKELSSA
+577 DIRSLWKELSGA
-589 VMDCGYDLPLP
+589 VMDCGFDLPLP
-600 LSHRETEQGGSISEG
+600 LSHRDVEQNGSISNG
-615 LDSKDVMVTN
+615 LDCKDVMVTN

-644 WSVLSDEK
+644 WSVLSNEK

-660 KLGENGSMSGQEF
+660 QLGEQGSMSGQEF
-673 SEFIKQYGNKL
+673 SDFIRQYGNKL
-684 TLDKMKDVYNERDP
+684 TPDKMKEVYNERDP

>member
-1 MEKLNIKKVPSSRKD
+1 MEKLNINRVPSKRKD
-16 RIKLLESALAQLKKE
+16 RIKLLDSALVQLKRE
-31 FVGLDSIIDQIG
+31 FVGLDDIIDQLG
-43 ASIYAWYVTPEIIT
+43 ASVYAWYVTPEIIT

-81 LLNLDDVQ
+81 LLYLDDVR
-89 ISFDCGECRDKNKFI
+89 ISFDCGECRDNNKSI
-104 TTDIMDTF
+104 STDIMDTF
-112 GKSEEA
+112 GKSEES
-118 DGDRFSGSNSLVFM
+118 DSGDRFSGSNSLVFM

-141 INDSGDEEVEPSL
+141 INESSEEDVAPSL

-163 GIIDITNDYN
+163 GIIDINDYN
-173 YDFSSLCDFIDELVD
+173 YDFSNLCDFIDELVD
-188 TAKSLPHIIIKYN
+188 TSKSLPHIIIKDN
-201 HINSPDDISAFLDLM
+201 HIESPDDVSAFLNIM

-226 KTDDVEGEDDDRKKP
+226 KTDNTEDQNKP
-241 IEVLNSR
+241 LEVLTSR
-248 HIRTIIRRLNNKSDT
+248 YLRTIIRRLNNKSDA
-263 LGSKVAKE
+263 LGSRVAKE
-271 LLSGEYTIG
+271 LISGEYTIG
-280 QLAERLEEIKK
+280 QLAERLEDIKK
-291 MSVSSR
+291 LAASSR

-318 SYDINPD
+318 SSDIRPD

-331 YEITSRVTTTDI
+331 YDITSRVTTTDI
-343 KEALKRRYRPEQIG
+343 KEALKERYRPEQIG

-386 DRFSK
+386 DRFSE

-441 RSKSVGI
+441 RSKSVSI
-448 GVVGSVRDFRL
+448 GVVGGVRDFRL
-459 PCVDIRLKFDKAEEL
+459 PRVDIRLKFDKSEEV
-474 IVTQNLELG
+474 IVEQKLELG
-483 KERCPGSRKK
+483 KERCPENRKK

-502 GHAVMYSWCKGE
+502 GHAIMYSWCKGE
-514 VPDNIV
+514 VPDSIV
-520 SVSTDHGGFCS
+520 SVSTDHGGFCN
-531 TYDRRFAGEIDSR
+531 TYDRRFAGEIDCR

-564 YNNPDMWL
+564 YSNPDMWL

-577 DIQSLWKELSSA
+577 DIRSLWKELSSA
-589 VMDCGYDLPLP
+589 VMDCGFDLPLP
-600 LSHRETEQGGSISEG
+600 LSHRDVEQNGSISNG
-615 LDSKDVMVTN
+615 LDCKDVMVTN

-660 KLGENGSMSGQEF
+660 KLGEQGSMSGQEF
-673 SEFIKQYGNKL
+673 SDFIRQYGNKL
-684 TLDKMKDVYNERDP
+684 TPDKMKEVYNERDP
-698 EYYLKELV
+698 EYYFKELV

>member
-1 MEKLNIKKVPSSRKD
+1 MEKLNINRVPSKRKD
-16 RIKLLESALAQLKKE
+16 RIKLLDSALVQLKRE
-31 FVGLDSIIDQIG
+31 FVGLDDIIDQLG
-43 ASIYAWYVTPEIIT
+43 ASVYAWYVTPEIIT

-81 LLNLDDVQ
+81 LLYLDDVR
-89 ISFDCGECRDKNKFI
+89 ISFDCGECRDNNKSI
-104 TTDIMDTF
+104 STDIMDTF
-112 GKSEEA
+112 GKSEES
-118 DGDRFSGSNSLVFM
+118 DSGDRFSGSNSLVFM

-141 INDSGDEEVEPSL
+141 INESGEEEVAPSL
-154 RPIWSILDS
+154 RHIWSILDS
-163 GIIDITNDYN
+163 GIIDINDYN
-173 YDFSSLCDFIDELVD
+173 YDFSNLCDFIDELVD
-188 TAKSLPHIIIKYN
+188 ASKSLPHIVIKDN
-201 HINSPDDISAFLDLM
+201 HIESPDDISAFLDLM

-226 KTDDVEGEDDDRKKP
+226 KTGNTEDQNKP
-241 IEVLNSR
+241 LEVLTSR
-248 HIRTIIRRLNNKSDT
+248 YLRTIIRRLNNKSDA
-263 LGSKVAKE
+263 LGSRVAKE

-280 QLAERLEEIKK
+280 QLAERLEDIKK
-291 MSVSSR
+291 LAASSR

-318 SYDINPD
+318 SSDISPD

-331 YEITSRVTTTDI
+331 YDITSRVTTTDI
-343 KEALKRRYRPEQIG
+343 KEALKERYRPEQIG

-386 DRFSK
+386 DRFSE

-441 RSKSVGI
+441 RSKSVCI
-448 GVVGSVRDFRL
+448 GVVGGVRDFRL
-459 PCVDIRLKFDKAEEL
+459 PCVDIRLKFDKADEV
-474 IVTQNLELG
+474 IVEQKLELG
-483 KERCPGSRKK
+483 KERCPENRKK
-493 RFICAVHEI
+493 RFICAAHEI

-531 TYDRRFAGEIDSR
+531 TYDRRFAGEIDCR
-544 RDVLDEVRISLGG
+544 RDVLDEVRVSLGG

-564 YNNPDMWL
+564 YSNPDMWL

-577 DIQSLWKELSSA
+577 DIRSLWKELSSA
-589 VMDCGYDLPLP
+589 VMDCGFDLPLP
-600 LSHRETEQGGSISEG
+600 LSHRDVEQNGSISNG
-615 LDSKDVMVTN
+615 LDCKDVMVTN

-644 WSVLSDEK
+644 WSVLSEEK

-660 KLGENGSMSGQEF
+660 KLGEQGSMSGQEF
-673 SEFIKQYGNKL
+673 SDFIRQYGNKL
-684 TLDKMKDVYNERDP
+684 TLDKMKEVYGERDP

>member
-1 MEKLNIKKVPSSRKD
+1 MEKLNINRVPSKRKD
-16 RIKLLESALAQLKKE
+16 RIKLLDSALVQLKRE
-31 FVGLDSIIDQIG
+31 FVGLDDIIDQLG
-43 ASIYAWYVTPEIIT
+43 ASVYAWYVTPEIIT

-81 LLNLDDVQ
+81 LLYLDDVR
-89 ISFDCGECRDKNKFI
+89 ISFDCGECRDNNKSI
-104 TTDIMDTF
+104 STDIMDTF
-112 GKSEEA
+112 GKSEES
-118 DGDRFSGSNSLVFM
+118 DSGDRFSGSNSLVFM

-141 INDSGDEEVEPSL
+141 INESGEEEVAPSL

-163 GIIDITNDYN
+163 GIIDINDYN
-173 YDFSSLCDFIDELVD
+173 YDFSNLCDFIDELVD
-188 TAKSLPHIIIKYN
+188 TSKSLPHIIIKDN
-201 HINSPDDISAFLDLM
+201 HIESPDDVSAFLNIM

-226 KTDDVEGEDDDRKKP
+226 KTDNTEDQNKP
-241 IEVLNSR
+241 LEVLTSR
-248 HIRTIIRRLNNKSDT
+248 YLRTIIRRLNNKSDA
-263 LGSKVAKE
+263 LGSRVAKE

-280 QLAERLEEIKK
+280 QLAERLEDIKK
-291 MSVSSR
+291 LAASSR

-318 SYDINPD
+318 SSDISPD

-331 YEITSRVTTTDI
+331 YDITSRVTTTDI
-343 KEALKRRYRPEQIG
+343 KEALKERYRPEQIG

-386 DRFSK
+386 DRFSE

-441 RSKSVGI
+441 RSKSVCI

-459 PCVDIRLKFDKAEEL
+459 PRVDIRLKFDKSEEV
-474 IVTQNLELG
+474 IVEQKLELG
-483 KERCPGSRKK
+483 KERCPENRKK

-531 TYDRRFAGEIDSR
+531 TYDRRFAGEIDCR

-564 YNNPDMWL
+564 YSNPDMWL

-577 DIQSLWKELSSA
+577 DIRSLWKELSGA
-589 VMDCGYDLPLP
+589 VMDCGFDLPLP
-600 LSHRETEQGGSISEG
+600 LSHRDVEQNGSISNG
-615 LDSKDVMVTN
+615 LDCKDVMVTN

-644 WSVLSDEK
+644 WSVLSKEK

-660 KLGENGSMSGQEF
+660 KLGEQGSMSGQDF
-673 SEFIKQYGNKL
+673 SDFIRQYGNKL
-684 TLDKMKDVYNERDP
+684 TLDKMKEVYNERDP
-698 EYYLKELV
+698 EYYFKELV

>member
-1 MEKLNIKKVPSSRKD
+1 MEKLNINRVPSKRKD
-16 RIKLLESALAQLKKE
+16 RIKLLDSALVQLKRE
-31 FVGLDSIIDQIG
+31 FVGLDDIIDQLG
-43 ASIYAWYVTPEIIT
+43 ASVYAWYVTPEIIT

-81 LLNLDDVQ
+81 LLYLDDVR
-89 ISFDCGECRDKNKFI
+89 ISFDCGECRDNNKSI
-104 TTDIMDTF
+104 STDIMDTF
-112 GKSEEA
+112 GKSEES
-118 DGDRFSGSNSLVFM
+118 DSGDRFSGSNSLVFM

-141 INDSGDEEVEPSL
+141 INESGEEEVAPSL

-163 GIIDITNDYN
+163 GIIDINDYN
-173 YDFSSLCDFIDELVD
+173 YDFSNLCDFIDELVD
-188 TAKSLPHIIIKYN
+188 TSKSLPHIIIKDN
-201 HINSPDDISAFLDLM
+201 HIESPDDVSAFLNIM

-226 KTDDVEGEDDDRKKP
+226 KTDNTEDQNKP
-241 IEVLNSR
+241 LEVLTSR
-248 HIRTIIRRLNNKSDT
+248 YLRTIIRRLNNKSDA

-280 QLAERLEEIKK
+280 QLAERLEDIKK
-291 MSVSSR
+291 LAASSR

-318 SYDINPD
+318 SSDISPD

-331 YEITSRVTTTDI
+331 YDITSRVTTTDI
-343 KEALKRRYRPEQIG
+343 KEALKERYRPEQIG

-386 DRFSK
+386 DRFSE

-441 RSKSVGI
+441 RSKSVSI
-448 GVVGSVRDFRL
+448 SVVGGVRDFRL
-459 PCVDIRLKFDKAEEL
+459 PSVDIRLKFDKSEEV
-474 IVTQNLELG
+474 IVEQKLELG
-483 KERCPGSRKK
+483 KERCPENRKK

-502 GHAVMYSWCKGE
+502 GHAIMYSWCKGE

-531 TYDRRFAGEIDSR
+531 TYDRRFAGEIDCR

-564 YNNPDMWL
+564 YSNPDMWL

-577 DIQSLWKELSSA
+577 DIRSLWKELSSA
-589 VMDCGYDLPLP
+589 VMDCGFDLPLP
-600 LSHRETEQGGSISEG
+600 LSHRDVEQNGSISNG
-615 LDSKDVMVTN
+615 LDCKDVMVTI

-660 KLGENGSMSGQEF
+660 KLGEQGSMSGQEF
-673 SEFIKQYGNKL
+673 SDFIRQYGNKL
-684 TLDKMKDVYNERDP
+684 TPDKMKEVYNERDP
-698 EYYLKELV
+698 EYYFKELV

>member
-1 MEKLNIKKVPSSRKD
+1 MEKLNINRVPSKRKD
-16 RIKLLESALAQLKKE
+16 RIKLLDSALVQLKRE
-31 FVGLDSIIDQIG
+31 FVGLDDIIDQLG
-43 ASIYAWYVTPEIIT
+43 ASVYAWYVTPEIIT

-81 LLNLDDVQ
+81 LLYLDDVR
-89 ISFDCGECRDKNKFI
+89 ISFDCGECRDNNKSI
-104 TTDIMDTF
+104 STDIMDTF
-112 GKSEEA
+112 GKSEES
-118 DGDRFSGSNSLVFM
+118 DSGDRFSGSNSLVFM

-141 INDSGDEEVEPSL
+141 INESGEEEVAPSL

-188 TAKSLPHIIIKYN
+188 ASKSLPHIIIKDN
-201 HINSPDDISAFLDLM
+201 HIESPDDVSAFLNLM

-226 KTDDVEGEDDDRKKP
+226 KTDNTEDQNKP
-241 IEVLNSR
+241 LEVLTSR
-248 HIRTIIRRLNNKSDT
+248 YLRTIIRRLNNKSDA
-263 LGSKVAKE
+263 LGSRVAKE

-280 QLAERLEEIKK
+280 QLAERLEDIKK
-291 MSVSSR
+291 LAASSR

-318 SYDINPD
+318 SSDISPD

-331 YEITSRVTTTDI
+331 YDITSRVTTTDI
-343 KEALKRRYRPEQIG
+343 KEALKERYRPEQIG

-363 IKYPTLSKDSFKKI
+363 IKYPTLSKDSFKRI

-386 DRFSK
+386 DRFSE

-441 RSKSVGI
+441 RSKSVSI
-448 GVVGSVRDFRL
+448 SVVGDIRDFRL
-459 PCVDIRLKFDKAEEL
+459 PSVDIRLKFDKSEEV
-474 IVTQNLELG
+474 IVEQKLELG
-483 KERCPGSRKK
+483 KERCPENRKK

-531 TYDRRFAGEIDSR
+531 TYDRRFAGEIDCR

-564 YNNPDMWL
+564 YSNPDMWL

-577 DIQSLWKELSSA
+577 DIRSLWKELSSA
-589 VMDCGYDLPLP
+589 VMDCGFDLPLP
-600 LSHRETEQGGSISEG
+600 LSHRDVEQNGSISNG
-615 LDSKDVMVTN
+615 LDCKDVMVTN

-644 WSVLSDEK
+644 WSVLSNEK

-660 KLGENGSMSGQEF
+660 KLGEQGSMSGQEF
-673 SEFIKQYGNKL
+673 SDFIRQYGNKL
-684 TLDKMKDVYNERDP
+684 TPDKMKEVYNERDP

>member
-1 MEKLNIKKVPSSRKD
+1 MEKLNINRVPSKRKD
-16 RIKLLESALAQLKKE
+16 RIKLLDSALVQLKRE
-31 FVGLDSIIDQIG
+31 FVGLDDIIDQLG
-43 ASIYAWYVTPEIIT
+43 DSVYAWYVTPEIIT

-81 LLNLDDVQ
+81 LLYLDDVR
-89 ISFDCGECRDKNKFI
+89 ISFDCGECRDNNKSI
-104 TTDIMDTF
+104 STDIMDTF
-112 GKSEEA
+112 GKSEES
-118 DGDRFSGSNSLVFM
+118 DSGDRFSGSNSLVFM

-141 INDSGDEEVEPSL
+141 INESGEEEVAPSL

-163 GIIDITNDYN
+163 GIIDINDYN
-173 YDFSSLCDFIDELVD
+173 YDFSNLCDFIDELVD
-188 TAKSLPHIIIKYN
+188 TSKSLPHIIIKDN
-201 HINSPDDISAFLDLM
+201 HIESPDDVSAFLNIM

-226 KTDDVEGEDDDRKKP
+226 KTDNTEDQNKP
-241 IEVLNSR
+241 LEVLTSR
-248 HIRTIIRRLNNKSDT
+248 YLRTIIRRLNNKSDA

-280 QLAERLEEIKK
+280 QLAERLEDIKK
-291 MSVSSR
+291 LAASSR

-318 SYDINPD
+318 SSDISPD

-331 YEITSRVTTTDI
+331 YDITSRVTTTDI
-343 KEALKRRYRPEQIG
+343 KEALKERYRPEQIG

-386 DRFSK
+386 DRFSE

-441 RSKSVGI
+441 RSKSVSI
-448 GVVGSVRDFRL
+448 SVVGDIRDFRL
-459 PCVDIRLKFDKAEEL
+459 PCVDVRLKFDKAEEV
-474 IVTQNLELG
+474 IVTQKLELG
-483 KERCPGSRKK
+483 KERYPENRKK

-531 TYDRRFAGEIDSR
+531 TYDRRFAGEIDCR

-577 DIQSLWKELSSA
+577 DIRSLWKELSSA
-589 VMDCGYDLPLP
+589 VMDCGFDLPLP
-600 LSHRETEQGGSISEG
+600 LSHRDVEQNGSISNG
-615 LDSKDVMVTN
+615 LDCKDVMVTN

-660 KLGENGSMSGQEF
+660 KLGEQGSMSGQEF
-673 SEFIKQYGNKL
+673 SDFIRQYGNKL
-684 TLDKMKDVYNERDP
+684 TLDKMKEVYNERDP
-698 EYYLKELV
+698 EYYFKELV

>member
-1 MEKLNIKKVPSSRKD
+1 MEKLNINRVPSKRKD
-16 RIKLLESALAQLKKE
+16 RIKLLDSALVQLKRE
-31 FVGLDSIIDQIG
+31 FVGLDDIIDQLG
-43 ASIYAWYVTPEIIT
+43 ASVYAWYVTPEIIT

-81 LLNLDDVQ
+81 LLYLDDVR
-89 ISFDCGECRDKNKFI
+89 ISFDCGECRDNNKSI
-104 TTDIMDTF
+104 STDIMDTF
-112 GKSEEA
+112 GKSEES
-118 DGDRFSGSNSLVFM
+118 DSGDRFSGSNSLVFM

-141 INDSGDEEVEPSL
+141 INESGEEEVAPSL

-163 GIIDITNDYN
+163 GIIDINDYN

-188 TAKSLPHIIIKYN
+188 ASKSLPHIVIKDN
-201 HINSPDDISAFLDLM
+201 HIESPDDVSAFLNIM

-226 KTDDVEGEDDDRKKP
+226 KTDNTEDQNKP
-241 IEVLNSR
+241 LEVLTSR
-248 HIRTIIRRLNNKSDT
+248 YLRTIIRRLNNKSDA
-263 LGSKVAKE
+263 LGSRVAKE

-280 QLAERLEEIKK
+280 QLAERLEDIKK
-291 MSVSSR
+291 LAASSR

-318 SYDINPD
+318 SSDISPD

-331 YEITSRVTTTDI
+331 YDITSRVTTTDI
-343 KEALKRRYRPEQIG
+343 KEALKERYRPEQIG

-386 DRFSK
+386 DRFSE

-441 RSKSVGI
+441 RSKSVSI
-448 GVVGSVRDFRL
+448 GVVGGVRDFRL
-459 PCVDIRLKFDKAEEL
+459 PSVDIRLKFDKAEEV
-474 IVTQNLELG
+474 IVEQKLELG
-483 KERCPGSRKK
+483 KERCPENRKK
-493 RFICAVHEI
+493 RFVCAVHEI

-531 TYDRRFAGEIDSR
+531 TYDRRFAGEIDCR

-564 YNNPDMWL
+564 YSNPDMWL

-577 DIQSLWKELSSA
+577 DIRSLWKELSSA
-589 VMDCGYDLPLP
+589 VMDCGFDLPLP
-600 LSHRETEQGGSISEG
+600 LSHRDVEQNGSISNG
-615 LDSKDVMVTN
+615 LDCKDVMVTN

-660 KLGENGSMSGQEF
+660 KLGEQGSMSGQEF
-673 SEFIKQYGNKL
+673 SDFIRQYGNKL
-684 TLDKMKDVYNERDP
+684 TLDKMKEVYNERDP

>member
-1 MEKLNIKKVPSSRKD
+1 MEKLNINRVPSKRKD
-16 RIKLLESALAQLKKE
+16 RIKLLDSALVQLKRE
-31 FVGLDSIIDQIG
+31 FVGLDDIIDQLG
-43 ASIYAWYVTPEIIT
+43 ASVYAWYVTPEIIT

-81 LLNLDDVQ
+81 LLYLDDVR
-89 ISFDCGECRDKNKFI
+89 ISFDCGECRDNNKSI
-104 TTDIMDTF
+104 STDIMDTF
-112 GKSEEA
+112 GKSEES
-118 DGDRFSGSNSLVFM
+118 DSGDRFSGSNSLVFM

-141 INDSGDEEVEPSL
+141 INESGEEEVAPSL

-163 GIIDITNDYN
+163 GIIDINDYN
-173 YDFSSLCDFIDELVD
+173 YDFSNLCDFIDELVD
-188 TAKSLPHIIIKYN
+188 TSKSLPHIIIKDN
-201 HINSPDDISAFLDLM
+201 HIESPDDVSAFLNLM

-226 KTDDVEGEDDDRKKP
+226 KTDNTEDQNKP
-241 IEVLNSR
+241 LEVLTSR
-248 HIRTIIRRLNNKSDT
+248 YLRTIIRRLNNKSDA
-263 LGSKVAKE
+263 LGSRVAKE

-280 QLAERLEEIKK
+280 QLAERLEDIKK
-291 MSVSSR
+291 LAASSR

-318 SYDINPD
+318 SSDISPD

-331 YEITSRVTTTDI
+331 YDITSRVTTTDI
-343 KEALKRRYRPEQIG
+343 KEALKERYRPEQIG

-386 DRFSK
+386 DRFSE

-441 RSKSVGI
+441 RSKSVCI
-448 GVVGSVRDFRL
+448 GVVGGVRDFRL
-459 PCVDIRLKFDKAEEL
+459 PCVDIRLKFDKADEV
-474 IVTQNLELG
+474 IVEQKLELG
-483 KERCPGSRKK
+483 KERCPENRKK

-502 GHAVMYSWCKGE
+502 GHAIMYSWCKGE

-531 TYDRRFAGEIDSR
+531 TYDRRFAGEIDCR
-544 RDVLDEVRISLGG
+544 RDVLDEVRVSLGG

-564 YNNPDMWL
+564 YSNPDMWL

-577 DIQSLWKELSSA
+577 DIRSLWKELSSA
-589 VMDCGYDLPLP
+589 VMDCGFDLPLP
-600 LSHRETEQGGSISEG
+600 LSHRDVEQNGSISNG
-615 LDSKDVMVTN
+615 LDCKDVMVTN

-644 WSVLSDEK
+644 WSVLSEEK

-660 KLGENGSMSGQEF
+660 KLGEQGSMSGQEF
-673 SEFIKQYGNKL
+673 SDFIRQYGNKL
-684 TLDKMKDVYNERDP
+684 TLDKMKEVYGERDP

>member
-1 MEKLNIKKVPSSRKD
+1 MEKLNINKVPSKRKD
-16 RIKLLESALAQLKKE
+16 RIKLLDSALVQLKRE
-31 FVGLDSIIDQIG
+31 FVGLDDIIDQLG
-43 ASIYAWYVTPEIIT
+43 ASVYAWYVTPEIIT

-81 LLNLDDVQ
+81 LLYLDDVR
-89 ISFDCGECRDKNKFI
+89 ISFDCGECRDNNKSI
-104 TTDIMDTF
+104 STDIMDTF
-112 GKSEEA
+112 GKSEES
-118 DGDRFSGSNSLVFM
+118 DSGDRFSGSNSLVFM

-141 INDSGDEEVEPSL
+141 INESGEEEVAPSL

-163 GIIDITNDYN
+163 GIIDINDYN
-173 YDFSSLCDFIDELVD
+173 YDFSNLCDFIDELVD
-188 TAKSLPHIIIKYN
+188 TSKSLPHIIIKDN
-201 HINSPDDISAFLDLM
+201 HIESPDDVSAFLNIM

-226 KTDDVEGEDDDRKKP
+226 KTDNTEDQNKP
-241 IEVLNSR
+241 LEVLTSR
-248 HIRTIIRRLNNKSDT
+248 YLRTIIRRLNNKSDA
-263 LGSKVAKE
+263 LGSRVAKE
-271 LLSGEYTIG
+271 LISGEYTIG
-280 QLAERLEEIKK
+280 QLAERLEDIKK
-291 MSVSSR
+291 LAASSR

-318 SYDINPD
+318 SSDISPD

-331 YEITSRVTTTDI
+331 YDITSRVTTTDI
-343 KEALKRRYRPEQIG
+343 KEALKERYRPEQIG

-377 IDLEIGRIL
+377 IDLEIERIL
-386 DRFSK
+386 DRFSE

-441 RSKSVGI
+441 RSKSVSI
-448 GVVGSVRDFRL
+448 GVVGGVRDFRL
-459 PCVDIRLKFDKAEEL
+459 PSVDIRLKFDKSEEV
-474 IVTQNLELG
+474 IVEQKLELG
-483 KERCPGSRKK
+483 KERCPENRKK

-531 TYDRRFAGEIDSR
+531 TYDRRFAGEIDCR

-564 YNNPDMWL
+564 YSNPDMWL

-577 DIQSLWKELSSA
+577 DIRSLWKEISGA
-589 VMDCGYDLPLP
+589 VMDCGFDLPLP
-600 LSHRETEQGGSISEG
+600 LSHRDVEQNGSISNG
-615 LDSKDVMVTN
+615 LDCKDVMVTN

-644 WSVLSDEK
+644 WSVLSKEK

-660 KLGENGSMSGQEF
+660 KLGEQGSMSGQEF
-673 SEFIKQYGNKL
+673 SDFIRQYGNKL
-684 TLDKMKDVYNERDP
+684 TPDKMKEVYNERDP

>member
-1 MEKLNIKKVPSSRKD
+1 MEKLNINRVPSKRKD
-16 RIKLLESALAQLKKE
+16 RIKLLDSALVQLKRE
-31 FVGLDSIIDQIG
+31 FVGLDDIIDQLG
-43 ASIYAWYVTPEIIT
+43 TSVYAWYVTPEIIT

-74 VVKRLIS
+74 VVKRLIN
-81 LLNLDDVQ
+81 LLYLDDVR
-89 ISFDCGECRDKNKFI
+89 ISFDCGECRDNNKSI
-104 TTDIMDTF
+104 STDIMDTF
-112 GKSEEA
+112 GKSEES
-118 DGDRFSGSNSLVFM
+118 DSGDRFSGSNSLVFM

-141 INDSGDEEVEPSL
+141 INESGEEEVAPSL

-163 GIIDITNDYN
+163 GIIDINDYN
-173 YDFSSLCDFIDELVD
+173 YDFSNLCDFIDELVD
-188 TAKSLPHIIIKYN
+188 TSKSLPHIIIKDN
-201 HINSPDDISAFLDLM
+201 HIESPDDVSAFLNIM
-216 FFHYDRGPSI
+216 FFHYDSGPSI
-226 KTDDVEGEDDDRKKP
+226 KTDNTEDQNKP
-241 IEVLNSR
+241 LEVLTSR
-248 HIRTIIRRLNNKSDT
+248 YLRTIIRRLNNKSDA
-263 LGSKVAKE
+263 LGSRVAKE

-280 QLAERLEEIKK
+280 QLAERLEDIKK
-291 MSVSSR
+291 LAASSR

-318 SYDINPD
+318 SSDISPD

-331 YEITSRVTTTDI
+331 YDITSRVTTTDI
-343 KEALKRRYRPEQIG
+343 KEALKERYRPEQIG

-386 DRFSK
+386 DRFSE

-441 RSKSVGI
+441 RSKSVSI
-448 GVVGSVRDFRL
+448 GVVGGVRDFRL
-459 PCVDIRLKFDKAEEL
+459 PSVDIRLKFDKAEEV
-474 IVTQNLELG
+474 IVEQKLELG
-483 KERCPGSRKK
+483 KERCPENRKK

-531 TYDRRFAGEIDSR
+531 TYDRRFAGEIDCR

-564 YNNPDMWL
+564 YSNPDMWL

-577 DIQSLWKELSSA
+577 DIRSLWKELSSA
-589 VMDCGYDLPLP
+589 VMDCGFDLPLP
-600 LSHRETEQGGSISEG
+600 LSHRDVEQNGSISNG
-615 LDSKDVMVTN
+615 LDCKDVMVTN

-644 WSVLSDEK
+644 WSVLSNEK

-660 KLGENGSMSGQEF
+660 KLGEKGSMSGQEF
-673 SEFIKQYGNKL
+673 SDFIRQYGNKL
-684 TLDKMKDVYNERDP
+684 TLDKMKEVYNERDP
-698 EYYLKELV
+698 EYYFKELV

>member
-1 MEKLNIKKVPSSRKD
+1 MEKLNINRVPSKRKD
-16 RIKLLESALAQLKKE
+16 RIKLLDSALVQLKRE
-31 FVGLDSIIDQIG
+31 FVGLDDIIDQLG
-43 ASIYAWYVTPEIIT
+43 ASVYAWYVTPEIIT

-81 LLNLDDVQ
+81 LLYLDDVR
-89 ISFDCGECRDKNKFI
+89 ISFDCGECRDNNKSI
-104 TTDIMDTF
+104 STDIMDTF
-112 GKSEEA
+112 GKSEES
-118 DGDRFSGSNSLVFM
+118 DSGDRFSGSNSLVFM

-141 INDSGDEEVEPSL
+141 INESGEEEVAPSL

-163 GIIDITNDYN
+163 GIIDINDYN
-173 YDFSSLCDFIDELVD
+173 YDFSNLCDFIDELVD
-188 TAKSLPHIIIKYN
+188 TSKSLPHIIIKDN
-201 HINSPDDISAFLDLM
+201 HIESPDDVSAFLDLM

-226 KTDDVEGEDDDRKKP
+226 KTDNTEDQNKP
-241 IEVLNSR
+241 LEVLTSR
-248 HIRTIIRRLNNKSDT
+248 YLRTIIRRLNNKSDA
-263 LGSKVAKE
+263 LGSRVAKE

-280 QLAERLEEIKK
+280 QLAERLEDIKK
-291 MSVSSR
+291 LAASSR

-318 SYDINPD
+318 SSDISPD

-331 YEITSRVTTTDI
+331 YDITSRVTTTDI
-343 KEALKRRYRPEQIG
+343 KEALKERYRPEQIG

-363 IKYPTLSKDSFKKI
+363 IKYPTLSKDSFKRI

-386 DRFSK
+386 DRFSE

-397 VFEQSMKDLLYSE
+397 VFEHSMKDLLYSE

-441 RSKSVGI
+441 RSKSVCI
-448 GVVGSVRDFRL
+448 GVVGGVRDFRL
-459 PCVDIRLKFDKAEEL
+459 PRVDIRLKFDKSEEV
-474 IVTQNLELG
+474 IVEQKLELG
-483 KERCPGSRKK
+483 KERCPENRKK

-502 GHAVMYSWCKGE
+502 GHAIMYSWCKGE

-520 SVSTDHGGFCS
+520 SVSTDHGGFCN
-531 TYDRRFAGEIDSR
+531 TYDRRFAGEIDCR

-564 YNNPDMWL
+564 YSNPDMWL

-589 VMDCGYDLPLP
+589 VMDCGFDLPLP
-600 LSHRETEQGGSISEG
+600 LSHRDVEQNGSISNG
-615 LDSKDVMVTN
+615 LDCKDVMVTN

-660 KLGENGSMSGQEF
+660 RLGEQGSMSGQEF
-673 SEFIKQYGNKL
+673 SDFIRQYGNKL
-684 TLDKMKDVYNERDP
+684 TPDKMKEVYNERDP
-698 EYYLKELV
+698 EYYFKELV

>member
-1 MEKLNIKKVPSSRKD
+1 MEKLNINKVPSKRKD
-16 RIKLLESALAQLKKE
+16 RIKLLDSALVQLKRE
-31 FVGLDSIIDQIG
+31 FVGLDDIIDQLG
-43 ASIYAWYVTPEIIT
+43 ASVYAWYVTPEIIT

-81 LLNLDDVQ
+81 LLYLDDVR
-89 ISFDCGECRDKNKFI
+89 ISFDCGECRDNNKSI
-104 TTDIMDTF
+104 STDIMDTF
-112 GKSEEA
+112 GKSEES
-118 DGDRFSGSNSLVFM
+118 DSGDRFSGSNSLVFM

-141 INDSGDEEVEPSL
+141 INESGEEEVAPSL

-188 TAKSLPHIIIKYN
+188 ASKSLPHIIIKDN
-201 HINSPDDISAFLDLM
+201 HIESPDDVSAFLNLM

-226 KTDDVEGEDDDRKKP
+226 KTDNTEDQNKP
-241 IEVLNSR
+241 LEVLTSR
-248 HIRTIIRRLNNKSDT
+248 YLRTIIRRLNSKSDT
-263 LGSKVAKE
+263 LGSRVAKE

-280 QLAERLEEIKK
+280 QLAERLEDIKK
-291 MSVSSR
+291 LAASSR

-318 SYDINPD
+318 SSDISPD

-331 YEITSRVTTTDI
+331 YDITSRVTTTDI
-343 KEALKRRYRPEQIG
+343 KEALKERYRPEQIG

-386 DRFSK
+386 DRFSE

-441 RSKSVGI
+441 RSKSVSI
-448 GVVGSVRDFRL
+448 SVVGGVRDFRL
-459 PCVDIRLKFDKAEEL
+459 PCVDVRLKFDKAEEV
-474 IVTQNLELG
+474 IVEQKLELG
-483 KERCPGSRKK
+483 KERCPENRKK

-531 TYDRRFAGEIDSR
+531 TYDRRFAGEIDCR

-564 YNNPDMWL
+564 YSNPDMWL

-577 DIQSLWKELSSA
+577 DIRSLWKELSSA
-589 VMDCGYDLPLP
+589 VMDCGFDLPLP
-600 LSHRETEQGGSISEG
+600 LSHRDVEQNGSISNG
-615 LDSKDVMVTN
+615 LDCKDVMVTN

-644 WSVLSDEK
+644 WSVLSEEK

-660 KLGENGSMSGQEF
+660 KLGEQGSMSGQEF
-673 SEFIKQYGNKL
+673 SDFIRQYGNKL
-684 TLDKMKDVYNERDP
+684 TPDKMKEVYGERDP
-698 EYYLKELV
+698 EYYFKELV